1 MEKNKGTLLTIII
14 LLLIFIPCTIAGMMK
29 HFEEDNKKHEFYYNG
44 KLHFYKNDTLIGT
57 YDCQNESCDYAEYE
71 EIDTGNIHKTSLM
84 NNRYAFIK
92 DGDKIYLQD
101 IESNLT
107 IIEYEELKGYS
118 IPIENNSFITKND
131 DKWGIISL
139 SPSLY
144 PIVPNNYEEA
154 YLNYNNQLKEI
165 SVDRIIIKQDDYYKI
180 IENNKEIFTSI
191 NKIVE
196 FNNEL
201 VVTILDDG
209 SYEIV
214 NYNNQDFLADDYIN
228 KYLILDNYLA
238 VWNLDNMDFYSINS
252 ESDLTL
258 NYLSSYSVDA
268 KIKEDNKY
276 INIYE
281 NDEVINSYEK
291 IIEN

>member
-57 YDCQNESCDYAEYE
+57 YACQNESCDYAEYE

-84 NNRYAFIK
+84 NNKYAFIK

-118 IPIENNSFITKND
+118 IPIENNSFITKNN

-154 YLNYNNQLKEI
+154 YLNYNNQLNEI

-214 NYNNQDFLADDYIN
+214 NYNNQDFFADDYIN